1 MITSPKNPHIRELR
15 ALARRRERWAQ
26 GRLVVS
32 GIRLVETV
40 LRVGGWVEELLVAE
54 PLPELER
61 LARRMGVR
69 VLRVGPRVIEALADV
84 QTPQPVCAVVRIP
97 EVRPLS
103 ALRWSRLVVADG
115 IQDPGNL
122 GALIRTA
129 DAAGFDALAV
139 LEGTVDPFHPR
150 AVRAS
155 AGSCFALPIARA
167 EAEEVQQARVY
178 VADPR
183 GEVDYRAA
191 DYTPP
196 VALVLGSE
204 GSGPRHPWPLSS
216 RVRIPL
222 YGRAESLNVVA
233 AAAVLL
239 YEARR
244 GG

>member
-1 MITSPKNPHIRELR
+1 
-15 ALARRRERWAQ
+15 
-26 GRLVVS
+26 
-32 GIRLVETV
+32 
-40 LRVGGWVEELLVAE
+40 
-54 PLPELER
+54 
-61 LARRMGVR
+61 
-69 VLRVGPRVIEALADV
+69 
-84 QTPQPVCAVVRIP
+84 
-97 EVRPLS
+97 
-103 ALRWSRLVVADG
+103 
-115 IQDPGNL
+115 
-122 GALIRTA
+122 
-129 DAAGFDALAV
+129 
-139 LEGTVDPFHPR
+139 
-150 AVRAS
+150 
-155 AGSCFALPIARA
+155 
-167 EAEEVQQARVY
+167 VQQARVY